1 MGLKSF
7 EKFVRDKMRFLTMI
21 ALLIA
26 FVFSGIFMIYQSH
39 KDLTDKRE
47 ILEQLANSYVKL
59 FSE

>member
-7 EKFVRDKMRFLTMI
+7 EKFVRDKMQFLTMI
-21 ALLIA
+21 AFLIA